1 MKDDN
6 CVICGSS
13 KVSHITL
20 GSDCNDIY
28 YKNKSK
34 NVKKEE
40 SSEKQAID
48 QRVKKFNAREKRN
61 DKESRQKE
69 ASREHETEEQR
80 EERISKNKARLDAE
94 EKLEIAKLEREWGW
108 KV

>member
-1 MKDDN
+1 MN
-6 CVICGSS
+6 
-13 KVSHITL
+13 
-20 GSDCNDIY
+20 N
-28 YKNKSK
+28 
-34 NVKKEE
+34 EE
-40 SSEKQAID
+40 CSVEKAID

-94 EKLEIAKLEREWGW
+94 DKLEMAKLEREWGW